1 MKLSVHPG
9 IRTKLV
15 GLIVIVFSI
24 LAIATQ
30 SLFGSYLN
38 RNFEALELARALE
51 NTARVQQ
58 SVQSLAERLRRTTVV
73 DWGQYDKAYAFV
85 TGKDSDFNESELYYE
100 SLEAT
105 QFAHYIVLNDTGRVL
120 TSGRVSSDDKAILP
134 IAQDSLDSIAR
145 HPQVVAFITSPH
157 PRGITGLLMI
167 EGHPYFIALAPVVP
181 TSGFSKPGGFL
192 MFTRSAAPDDLTEV
206 SELTQLRVSFNDAVP
221 DSETQS
227 NQNDATTR
235 IAEGKAQ
242 GQTLIRDLGG
252 QPILVASFEY
262 PHTIINQG
270 TATKETLVFTILTFL
285 VLASFVLASAIDS
298 IVSRPLKDMT
308 DVLSQAHGREILQR
322 RIVSKRTDE
331 IGILARIFN
340 TLMDSLSLSYTDLEL
355 AKGLAESANSA
366 KSRFIAKVSHE
377 LRTPIHGVI
386 GMLRILLKEETSE
399 ARRSYISMASDSA
412 FGLLQTI
419 NEILD
424 FSKVEAGKMN
434 LEKIPFHLRESIMD
448 ALRSV
453 APRVDENPD
462 LELLYEISPN
472 VPDSFEGDPLRL
484 KQCLVNL
491 LGNAIK
497 FTRAGTVALS
507 VSELHSAQG
516 ASMIQFEVRDTGVGI
531 PEDRLERIFDPF
543 AQADDSVSRL
553 YTGTGLGLTIVKQ
566 VAELM
571 GGSVTVKSE
580 IGKGTT
586 FTLFAPIT
594 QTLPASRLK
603 LDSFKN
609 KRIALIDTSEAWG
622 TFMAK
627 GFERCGL
634 STTLFSSANRVALK
648 ELGQELESYDLLVI
662 TSEGAQRSAAFDL
675 IVRAAFQKQVPLAVV
690 LAPFEIS
697 LRERLIA
704 LKVPHLFTR
713 PVSVDEI
720 IRAFTSQQR
729 VESCKWQVSDQIA
742 LLQDRQLNVLI
753 ADDAVTNRIIL
764 TSMLEDAGHKVICLE
779 NGLDL
784 LNILEPLVKNGTVTE
799 SFDIVLTDVQ
809 MPLMDGITVT
819 RKVRELEQAGN
830 APQRLPIIA
839 VTAHAMHDENVSFT
853 EAGVDGV
860 VTKPIDPL
868 KLADTLRQMCSRKSR
883 RMVAER
889 KPLQPKKE
897 SVIIEEAHEFL
908 RRQWHQMISEMPPVD
923 PTTSTLENQPIEVI
937 LNLIEIF
944 ERVGNS
950 LRRTRLVLEGF
961 VESYQELLSRTLSTK
976 ESGDLK
982 AMSRA
987 AHALKGLLLDIGAKT
1002 SSQLAGRLEAIASS
1016 GDLACATEIITPL
1029 SQQTLVVVRLV
1040 ELALE
1045 KIDIAQQPTELSA
1058 DVTGINLV
1066 Q

>member
-1 MKLSVHPG
+1 
-9 IRTKLV
+9 
-15 GLIVIVFSI
+15 
-24 LAIATQ
+24 
-30 SLFGSYLN
+30 
-38 RNFEALELARALE
+38 
-51 NTARVQQ
+51 
-58 SVQSLAERLRRTTVV
+58 
-73 DWGQYDKAYAFV
+73 
-85 TGKDSDFNESELYYE
+85 
-100 SLEAT
+100 
-105 QFAHYIVLNDTGRVL
+105 
-120 TSGRVSSDDKAILP
+120 
-134 IAQDSLDSIAR
+134 
-145 HPQVVAFITSPH
+145 
-157 PRGITGLLMI
+157 
-167 EGHPYFIALAPVVP
+167 
-181 TSGFSKPGGFL
+181 
-192 MFTRSAAPDDLTEV
+192 
-206 SELTQLRVSFNDAVP
+206 
-221 DSETQS
+221 
-227 NQNDATTR
+227 
-235 IAEGKAQ
+235 
-242 GQTLIRDLGG
+242 
-252 QPILVASFEY
+252 
-262 PHTIINQG
+262 
-270 TATKETLVFTILTFL
+270 
-285 VLASFVLASAIDS
+285 
-298 IVSRPLKDMT
+298 
-308 DVLSQAHGREILQR
+308 
-322 RIVSKRTDE
+322 
-331 IGILARIFN
+331 
-340 TLMDSLSLSYTDLEL
+340 MDSLSSSYTDLEL
-355 AKGLAESANSA
+355 AKGIAENANAA

-434 LEKIPFHLRESIMD
+434 LERIPFHLRESIMD

-453 APRVDENPD
+453 APRVDENPS
-462 LELLYEISPN
+462 LELLYEICPD

-491 LGNAIK
+491 LGNAVK
-497 FTRAGTVALS
+497 FTREGTVSLS
-507 VSELHSAQG
+507 VSTSYSNEGVA
-516 ASMIQFEVRDTGVGI
+516 MIQFDVCDTGVGI
-531 PEDRLERIFDPF
+531 PEDRLARIFDPF

-566 VAELM
+566 ISELM
-571 GGSVTVKSE
+571 GGSISVKSE
-580 IGKGTT
+580 IGLGTT
-586 FTLFAPIT
+586 FTLVAPLT
-594 QTLPASRLK
+594 QTLPINRLK
-603 LDSFKN
+603 LEIFKN
-609 KRIALIDTSEAWG
+609 KRVAVVDASVAWG
-622 TFMAK
+622 TFMQK

-634 STTLFSSANRVALK
+634 STTLFSSADRVALR

-675 IVRAAFQKQVPLAVV
+675 IVRAAFQKQIPLAVV

-704 LKVPHLFTR
+704 LKVPYLFTR

-720 IRAFTSQQR
+720 IRAFTSQQK
-729 VESCKWQVSDQIA
+729 VESCKWHVNEQIA

-764 TSMLEDAGHKVICLE
+764 TSMLEDAGHKVTCLE

-784 LNILEPLVKNGTVTE
+784 LNTLEPLVKSGSATD

-819 RKVRELEQAGN
+819 RKIRELERTGN
-830 APQRLPIIA
+830 TLQRLPIVA
-839 VTAHAMHDENVSFT
+839 VTAHAMHDENVTFT

-868 KLADTLRQMCSRKSR
+868 KLADTLRQMCSRKPR
-883 RMVAER
+883 RVVAER

-897 SVIIEEAHEFL
+897 SGIIEETHEFL
-908 RRQWHQMISEMPPVD
+908 RRQWHQMISEIPSVEL
-923 PTTSTLENQPIEVI
+923 TTSTLENQPIEAV

-961 VESYQELLSRTLSTK
+961 VQSYQELLSRTLRTK

-982 AMSRA
+982 AMGRA

-1016 GDLACATEIITPL
+1016 GDFAGATEIITPL

-1040 ELALE
+1040 ELSLE
-1045 KIDIAQQPTELSA
+1045 KIDIAQQPTEPSA
-1058 DVTGINLV
+1058 DVTGMHVV

>member
-1 MKLSVHPG
+1 MKLRANPG

-15 GLIVIVFSI
+15 GLIIFVFSL

-30 SLFGSYLN
+30 SLFESYIN
-38 RNFEALELARALE
+38 RNFEALELDRALK

-58 SVQSLAERLRRTTVV
+58 AVQSLTERLRRTTVV

-105 QFAHYIVLNDTGRVL
+105 QFAHYIVLNEAGLLL
-120 TSGRVSSDDKAILP
+120 TSGHVSSDEKAIRP
-134 IAQDSLDSIAR
+134 IPQESLDRIVR
-145 HPQVVAFITSPH
+145 HAQVVEFVNSPH
-157 PRGITGLLMI
+157 ARGLAGLLMI
-167 EGHPYFIALAPVVP
+167 EGRPYFIAVAPVVP

-192 MFTRSAAPDDLTEV
+192 IFTKSADPTNLAEI
-206 SELTQLRVSFNDAVP
+206 SELTQLTLSFTDVVSDPSMRF
-221 DSETQS
+221 TQS
-227 NQNDATTR
+227 DMRTH
-235 IAEGKAQ
+235 IADGKAQ
-242 GQTLIRDLGG
+242 GQTYIRDLGG

-262 PHTIINQG
+262 PHTIMDQG
-270 TATKETLVFTILTFL
+270 VATKDTLVFTILTFL
-285 VLASFVLASAIDS
+285 VLASLVLATAIDLL
-298 IVSRPLKDMT
+298 VSRPLKEMT
-308 DVLSQAHGREILQR
+308 SVLSQAHGCEILQR
-322 RIVSKRTDE
+322 RIVSRRTDE

-340 TLMDSLSLSYTDLEL
+340 SLMDSLSSSYTDLEL
-355 AKGLAESANSA
+355 AKGIAENANAA

-434 LEKIPFHLRESIMD
+434 LERIPFHLRESIMD

-453 APRVDENPD
+453 APRVDENPS
-462 LELLYEISPN
+462 LELLYEICPD

-491 LGNAIK
+491 LGNAVK
-497 FTRAGTVALS
+497 FTREGTVSLS
-507 VSELHSAQG
+507 VSTSYSNEGVA
-516 ASMIQFEVRDTGVGI
+516 MIQFDVCDTGVGI
-531 PEDRLERIFDPF
+531 PEDRLARIFDPF

-566 VAELM
+566 ISELM
-571 GGSVTVKSE
+571 GGSISVKSE
-580 IGKGTT
+580 IGLGTT
-586 FTLFAPIT
+586 FTLVAPLT
-594 QTLPASRLK
+594 QTLPSNRLK
-603 LDSFKN
+603 LEIFKN
-609 KRIALIDTSEAWG
+609 KRVAVVDASVAWG
-622 TFMAK
+622 TFMQK

-634 STTLFSSANRVALK
+634 STTLFSSADRVALR

-675 IVRAAFQKQVPLAVV
+675 IVRAAFQKQIPLAVV

-704 LKVPHLFTR
+704 LKVPYLFTR

-720 IRAFTSQQR
+720 IRAFTSQQK
-729 VESCKWQVSDQIA
+729 VESCKWHVNEQIA

-764 TSMLEDAGHKVICLE
+764 TSMLEDAGHKVTCLE

-784 LNILEPLVKNGTVTE
+784 LNTLEPLVKSGSATD

-819 RKVRELEQAGN
+819 RKIRELERTGN
-830 APQRLPIIA
+830 TLQRLPIVA
-839 VTAHAMHDENVSFT
+839 VTAHAMHDENVTFT

-868 KLADTLRQMCSRKSR
+868 KLADTLRQMCSRKPR
-883 RMVAER
+883 RVVAER
-889 KPLQPKKE
+889 KLLQPKKE
-897 SVIIEEAHEFL
+897 SGIIEETHEFL
-908 RRQWHQMISEMPPVD
+908 RRQWHQMISEIASVEL
-923 PTTSTLENQPIEVI
+923 TTSTLENQPIEAVF
-937 LNLIEIF
+937 NLIEIF

-961 VESYQELLSRTLSTK
+961 VESYQELLSRTLRTK

-982 AMSRA
+982 AMGRA

-1016 GDLACATEIITPL
+1016 GDFAGATEIITPL

-1045 KIDIAQQPTELSA
+1045 KIDIAQQPTEPSA
-1058 DVTGINLV
+1058 DVTGMHVV